1 MDAARLE
8 NLAADFTSQSP
19 LNHVCIELSG
29 EELTLFDRPLLGYA
43 CAGDPCLKAFLAPGV
58 IGPHYRPP
66 QAWLETAQTVV
77 SFFLPFSQAVRA
89 QNRSRSIPAQS
100 GLALWPGGGPALC
113 GGAEPSSA
121 PGAAGSGL

>member
-43 CAGDPCLKAFLAPGV
+43 CAGDPLFEAFLAPGV

-77 SFFLPFSQAVRA
+77 SFFLPSVRPCVLKTA
-89 QNRSRSIPAQS
+89 PLNPCPVRPGSMAGWRAS
-100 GLALWPGGGPALC
+100 ALWRR
-113 GGAEPSSA
+113 
-121 PGAAGSGL
+121 

>member
-29 EELTLFDRPLLGYA
+29 EDLTLFDRPLLGYA
-43 CAGDPCLKAFLAPGV
+43 CAGDPLFEAFLAPGV

-89 QNRSRSIPAQS
+89 KTAPLNPCPVRPGSMAGWRAS
-100 GLALWPGGGPALC
+100 ALWRR
-113 GGAEPSSA
+113 
-121 PGAAGSGL
+121 